1 MKFSKMMRK
10 VVVSIPFLLLGTS
23 LFAAAAKPSIGGRAD
38 VAEEN
43 EFPKGL
49 FAKAVGCMP
58 GDSIKV
64 VNPIT
69 GKSVTLLV
77 LGTIDSSEGFA
88 IRLSKSA
95 ADSLEIKKGSNTQ
108 VTVTKLG
115 DDGDTFGDD
124 TDAMAIIDDTSAIVE
139 PKIERVASAKGKET
153 SEEVFVPVVEIPNNR
168 NDSDSDTESV
178 EESEAKSDEIE
189 VEEAIATEDEKIAST
204 KERSAKEEA
213 VNEDL
218 PPNEYGD
225 ESKLEAK
232 SLDDI
237 EGITGDSGA
246 QDKNAAPVEEVDET
260 APSLA
265 RKKAAKSEA
274 VNEAAPK
281 LEEEKSSSPKT
292 EVVDASAPALEN
304 NTKKIANS
312 EAVANE
318 ELPPVEYGTGAIVL
332 KPAAV
337 NPPTEEDKNSAE
349 ATKKAEEERK
359 AVSQAYLERKKAEDE
374 AKAAAEVE
382 RAKEEAEK
390 AKAVAVASDNADR
403 EKADEA
409 KKADKIASADEPK
422 KSASKAKDVT
432 GFDDYIVPD
441 VDKLKAGNYVQIASL
456 SDKENIKG
464 IVKTYGNKYPIEV
477 VPSSVKKNSY
487 QILIGPLG
495 VDEYGTVLERFKSRG
510 YRDAY
515 IRKIK

>member
-1 MKFSKMMRK
+1 MNFSKMMRK

-23 LFAAAAKPSIGGRAD
+23 LFAAAAKPSIDGHAV
-38 VAEEN
+38 VAEAN
-43 EFPKGL
+43 AFPKGL
-49 FAKAVGCMP
+49 FAKTVGYMP
-58 GDSIKV
+58 GDSIV
-64 VNPIT
+64 VTNPST
-69 GKSVTLLV
+69 GKSVTVLV
-77 LGTIDSSEGFA
+77 LGSIDASEGVA
-88 IRLSKSA
+88 ILLSKEA
-95 ADSLEIKKGSNTQ
+95 ADSLQIKKGSNIQ
-108 VTVTKLG
+108 VKITKRDEALGEDMTTVGKAVLE
-115 DDGDTFGDD
+115 DSSV
-124 TDAMAIIDDTSAIVE
+124 AVE
-139 PKIERVASAKGKET
+139 PKDEFTSVAK
-153 SEEVFVPVVEIPNNR
+153 EIPAENEPVLVSSVSEVSEDVADN
-168 NDSDSDTESV
+168 SDTE
-178 EESEAKSDEIE
+178 
-189 VEEAIATEDEKIAST
+189 IATEAVTDEPEVAVVEAEDAAIAQIVAT
-204 KERSAKEEA
+204 SAKEEA

-318 ELPPVEYGTGAIVL
+318 ELPPVEYGAIILV
-332 KPAAV
+332 PASV

-464 IVKTYGNKYPIEV
+464 IVKTYGNKYPIEI